1 MNIHKTHLLASDVFP
16 DHGKGLS
23 RSVRLPA
30 RIQHHWITGR
40 QQPRMKKALNLI
52 EAIRT
57 GRITDE
63 QAINNIARDYKVEF
77 ERIANEP

>member
-1 MNIHKTHLLASDVFP
+1 MNTHRGHLFASDVFP

-30 RIQHHWITGR
+30 RVQHHWITGR
-40 QQPRMKKALNLI
+40 QQPRMKKAMNLI

-63 QAINNIARDYKVEF
+63 QAINNIARDYQEEF
-77 ERIANEP
+77 KQIANEP